1 MPDEYASFDNDF
13 DTSEMPVKVEKK
25 GCEDILLKQYIEK
38 VNADFGEIDVSSDD
52 SSLEENDHI
61 EAIEEKNP

>member
-1 MPDEYASFDNDF
+1 
-13 DTSEMPVKVEKK
+13 MPVKVEKK

-38 VNADFGEIDVSSDD
+38 VNADFDEIDVSSDD